1 MNVSRGSRLS
11 VAILSGIFTAAL
23 FFAAWAAPS
32 FAADSL
38 GSDVIAMFPK
48 NMSEFAYADMKK
60 ARQLPWFSQLQ
71 QQMLPP
77 NFREFEQFLRSAG
90 VDTDTQIDEIA
101 WGQSAQTAK
110 HPSEIVGIALGS
122 FSPNSTEARFAQQ
135 KIPHIEVHGYN
146 LWAFGSGAGPSDIFF
161 FFLDSNTAAFGQRD
175 VLEQLVNVH
184 FGAAES
190 LLSNS
195 QIYPLINSANGN
207 GMIWAVLDK
216 ANTQLALHQLLPQA
230 SQFPQASKILNRIR
244 NMEIHVE
251 VEDGADA
258 KFNAACDSPEDAN
271 QLAAMLQG
279 GIVLRRYQVQ
289 QSDPAL
295 AQALSNVTVNAS
307 GSNLGVEIPVSNDQ
321 LAAMI
326 RDRTFAVPVQ
336 Q

>member
-1 MNVSRGSRLS
+1 MRSIS
-11 VAILSGIFTAAL
+11 VIFAAIFAAAL
-23 FFAAWAAPS
+23 FFAAWASAS

-60 ARQLPWFSQLQ
+60 ARRLPWFSQLQ
-71 QQMLPP
+71 QQMLPL

-90 VDTDTQIDEIA
+90 VDPDTQIDELA
-101 WGQSAQTAK
+101 WGQSKQTTK
-110 HPSEIVGIALGS
+110 HPAEIVGIALGS

-135 KIPHIEVHGYN
+135 KIPHIELHSFK

-190 LLSNS
+190 LLNNS
-195 QIYPLINSANGN
+195 QLYPLINTANGK

-230 SQFPQASKILNRIR
+230 SQFPQASTILNRIR
-244 NMEIHVE
+244 SMEIHIE
-251 VEDGADA
+251 AEDGADA
-258 KFNAACDSPEDAN
+258 KFNALCDSEEDAS

-295 AQALSNVTVNAS
+295 AEALSNVAVNAS
-307 GSNLGVEIPVSNDQ
+307 GNSLGVEVAVTNDQ
-321 LAAMI
+321 LSAMI
-326 RDRTFAVPVQ
+326 RERTFAVPTQ

>member
-1 MNVSRGSRLS
+1 MNVSRRTRPLL
-11 VAILSGIFTAAL
+11 AISAGIFAAAL

-90 VDTDTQIDEIA
+90 VDPDTQIDELA
-101 WGQSAQTAK
+101 WGQSKQTTK
-110 HPSEIVGIALGS
+110 HPAEIVGIALGS

-135 KIPHIEVHGYN
+135 KIPHVELHGYK

-161 FFLDSNTAAFGQRD
+161 FFLDGNTAAFGQRD

-184 FGAAES
+184 FGSAES
-190 LLSNS
+190 LLNNS
-195 QIYPLINSANGN
+195 HLYPLINSANGN

-230 SQFPQASKILNRIR
+230 GQFPQASAILNRIR
-244 NMEIHVE
+244 SMEIHVE
-251 VEDGADA
+251 AEDGADA
-258 KFNAACDSPEDAN
+258 KFNALCDSPEDAN

-295 AQALSNVTVNAS
+295 AQALSNVSVNAS
-307 GSNLGVEIPVSNDQ
+307 GTSLGVDIPVTNDQ
-321 LAAMI
+321 LSAMI
-326 RDRTFAVPVQ
+326 RERTFAMPAPQ
-336 Q
+336 

>member
-1 MNVSRGSRLS
+1 MNVSHHPRSLS
-11 VAILSGIFTAAL
+11 IILAGILGAAL
-23 FFAAWAAPS
+23 FFAFWAARS

-90 VDTDTQIDEIA
+90 VDPDTQIDELA
-101 WGQSAQTAK
+101 WGQSKQTAK
-110 HPSEIVGIALGS
+110 HPAEIVGIALGS

-161 FFLDSNTAAFGQRD
+161 FFLDSNTAAFGQRA

-195 QIYPLINSANGN
+195 EIYPLINSANGN

-230 SQFPQASKILNRIR
+230 SQFPQASTILNRIR

-251 VEDGADA
+251 AEDGADA
-258 KFNAACDSPEDAN
+258 KFNAICDSPEDAN

-307 GSNLGVEIPVSNDQ
+307 GNNLGVDVAVTNDQ

-326 RDRTFAVPVQ
+326 RERAFAVPTPQ
-336 Q
+336 